1 MVFGTHRSIETIPS
15 AWLRRNVLQPCDGGR
30 LRHAM
35 YLAAEVWPTSM
46 PSLRSSPWT
55 RGAPQSGLARLISRI
70 SRRISGATLGLPAC
84 RRDFQRQKERNPARC
99 QRITVSGSTIVSASK
114 IRGAIRYKQT
124 KIIRSKL
131 LKTGRRGD
139 ARRSTFSWW
148 RRASISASSEVFDR
162 NSPRSIHLIRLSRA
176 RIEHSSPDSDVHAK
190 RTEFTTATAGE
201 GEARFAV
208 KNMSEGKGMN
218 RTRVRDRD
226 PCVRARLAPGG
237 VRALLMER

>member
-1 MVFGTHRSIETIPS
+1 MVGTTKRSIETIPS

-35 YLAAEVWPTSM
+35 YLATEVWPTSM

-55 RGAPQSGLARLISRI
+55 RGAPQSGLARLICRI
-70 SRRISGATLGLPAC
+70 SRRTSRGTFGLPA
-84 RRDFQRQKERNPARC
+84 RLRDFHRHKMRKPARC
-99 QRITVSGSTIVSASK
+99 QRITVSGSTIMSASK

-190 RTEFTTATAGE
+190 RTEFTTDGVLGLGSPAQ
-201 GEARFAV
+201 
-208 KNMSEGKGMN
+208 
-218 RTRVRDRD
+218 RV
-226 PCVRARLAPGG
+226 VLVA
-237 VRALLMER
+237 AL